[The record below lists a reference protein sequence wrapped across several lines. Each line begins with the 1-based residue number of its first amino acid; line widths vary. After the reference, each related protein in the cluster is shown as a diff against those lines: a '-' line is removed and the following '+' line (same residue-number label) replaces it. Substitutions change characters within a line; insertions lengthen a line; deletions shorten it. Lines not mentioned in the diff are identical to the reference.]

1 MYISKKMLV
10 LMAFAVVLGTIIGLV
25 IASSLN
31 FTPDT
36 KAGAYLFREN
46 IALGDNAGRVEENDD
61 LLQSRRA
68 FVSVARLVTPSVVS
82 ITSERKVER
91 TGRDFFHFW
100 RDDRENDNSDEQP
113 RTERQSGLGSGVII
127 HSDGYIVT
135 NNHVID
141 GADKIYV
148 TIDRQRYDAEIVGR
162 DTSTDLAVIK
172 IDADSS
178 LPAIAI
184 GNSDKIEVGEWVLAV
199 GNPFS
204 IALQH
209 TITAGI
215 VSGIG
220 RANVLGRN
228 IEYEDFIQTDAAINP
243 GNSGG
248 ALVNLSGELIGI
260 NTAIYSRGM
269 SSGNIGIGFAIPS
282 NLVSFVARQLIAGGR
297 VIRGWLGVQISSL
310 DMKTARAYGLK
321 RPLGALVSG
330 KPTGPAAAAGVM
342 ERDIIV
348 GFAGVAIKDHNH
360 LMHVVARH
368 KPGEE
373 VPVEVI
379 HENGERE
386 TLTVVLGDRDA
397 SLYSESRARQQQRR
411 RSQSLIPGLT
421 LRALDAELARMLRIE
436 PGVSGLVILE
446 VDKNSEAA
454 SEGVEPGDI
463 ITAVNGT
470 QVAALSDLEEI
481 LQGDEK
487 NLLVQLLRDDE
498 KFFVALSVE

>member
-1 MYISKKMLV
+1 MYISKKTLV
-10 LMAFAVVLGTIIGLV
+10 LMAFAVVLGTVIGLV

-31 FTPDT
+31 FSADT
-36 KAGAYLFREN
+36 HANARLFREN
-46 IALGDNAGRVEENDD
+46 IALGDNAERVPEEDAV
-61 LLQSRRA
+61 LQSRKA
-68 FVSVARLVTPSVVS
+68 FVAVARLVTPSVVS
-82 ITSERKVER
+82 ITSERKVTR
-91 TGRDFFHFW
+91 RGRDFFHFW
-100 RDDRENDNSDEQP
+100 RDEEETPEGGSPP

-135 NNHVID
+135 NNHVIED
-141 GADKIYV
+141 ADKIYV

-162 DTSTDLAVIK
+162 DISTDLAVIK
-172 IDADSS
+172 IEADSA
-178 LPAIAI
+178 LPAIAM

-248 ALVNLSGELIGI
+248 ALVNLKGELIGI

-282 NLVSFVARQLIAGGR
+282 NLVSFVAEQLIASGR
-297 VIRGWLGVQISSL
+297 VIRGWLGVQITSL
-310 DMKTARAYGLK
+310 DAKTARKYGLK
-321 RPLGALVSG
+321 RPVGALVSG
-330 KPTGPAAAAGVM
+330 LPTGPAAAAGVR
-342 ERDIIV
+342 ENDVII

-368 KPGEE
+368 KPGEV

-379 HENGERE
+379 HEDGERE
-386 TLTVVLGDRDA
+386 VLTVELGDRDA
-397 SLYSESRARQQQRR
+397 NLASDSRRQRR
-411 RSQSLIPGLT
+411 ENSRSLIPGLT
-421 LRALDAELARMLRIE
+421 LRELDEDLAGMLRLEPDLAGLVVLAVDSESQAAAEGIE
-436 PGVSGLVILE
+436 PGDVILM
-446 VDKNSEAA
+446 
-454 SEGVEPGDI
+454 
-463 ITAVNGT
+463 VNGQEVKT
-470 QVAALSDLEEI
+470 LAELRALLQEGEKELLIQI
-481 LQGDEK
+481 LRED
-487 NLLVQLLRDDE
+487 R
-498 KFFVALSVE
+498 KFFVALELP